1 MRNDVTAFALVI
13 ASLTSVLA
21 QQPPSTA
28 PAFDVVSIKRNT
40 SQFGPGNVTGLVT
53 WRPDGG
59 VTMTNIPI
67 GTIISRAYP
76 GNLPGD
82 MVGLPVWTRTEFY
95 DVKATSSLPR
105 ATADDQVTMLRAML
119 ADRFKLALHT
129 ELREVS
135 VYDLVL
141 ARADGRLGPGM
152 KPLDVDCAQIIAE
165 RTRAADAAREAGTP
179 PAQIQRPDLNAP
191 LPQCTLR
198 TTSAFFRARGG
209 RTERPGQPGDLLEAE
224 TTMDELASGLRFVI
238 LRPVVNKTGLAGSY
252 GLTMNFDGMSGRG
265 GPALSAADTEA
276 PSIFTAIQ
284 EQLGLKLVAS
294 QAKRDTLVI
303 DRLERPTEN

>member
-1 MRNDVTAFALVI
+1 MRNVVTAFALVI
-13 ASLTSVLA
+13 ASLTAVLA
-21 QQPPSTA
+21 QQPPSTG

-40 SQFGPGNVTGLVT
+40 SQFGPGYVTGLVT

-59 VTMTNIPI
+59 VTMTNIPV

-76 GNLPGD
+76 GTVPGD
-82 MVGLPVWTRTEFY
+82 IVGLPAWTRTDFY
-95 DVKATSSLPR
+95 DVRATSSLPR
-105 ATADDQVTMLRAML
+105 ATGDDQVAMLRAML

-129 ELREVS
+129 EQREQS

-165 RTRAADAAREAGTP
+165 RTLAADAARAAGTP
-179 PAQIQRPDLNAP
+179 TVPPRFPDFNAP
-191 LPQCTLR
+191 LPRCTVR
-198 TTSAFFRARGG
+198 TVASSLRARSG
-209 RTERPGQPGDLLEAE
+209 RVDRPGPPGDLLEGE
-224 TTMDELASGLRFVI
+224 TTMDDLASGLRFTMGR
-238 LRPVVNKTGLAGSY
+238 LVVNKTGLAGSY

-265 GPALSAADTEA
+265 GPALSATDAEA

-294 QAKRDTLVI
+294 QAKRDTLII

>member
-13 ASLTSVLA
+13 ASLTPVLA
-21 QQPPSTA
+21 QQPPSTG

-40 SQFGPGNVTGLVT
+40 SQFGPGYVTGLVT

-59 VTMTNIPI
+59 VTMTNIPV

-119 ADRFKLALHT
+119 ADRFKLAVHT

-179 PAQIQRPDLNAP
+179 PAQFPRPDLNAP
-191 LPQCTLR
+191 LPRCTLR
-198 TTSAFFRARGG
+198 TTSAFIRARGG

-303 DRLERPTEN
+303 DRLERPAEN